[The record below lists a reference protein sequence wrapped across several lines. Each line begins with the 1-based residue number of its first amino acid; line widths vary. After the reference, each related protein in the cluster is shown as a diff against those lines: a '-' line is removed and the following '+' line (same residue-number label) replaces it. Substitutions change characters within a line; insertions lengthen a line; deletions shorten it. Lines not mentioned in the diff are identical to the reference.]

1 MFASP
6 HIGNET
12 HFLWYEGTTMRKR
25 RELADRNSVRL
36 RNHLKQHRARL
47 DLTQEEL
54 AERVGVRRQTIL
66 AIEKGHYAP
75 SALLAL
81 LLARELGM
89 GVDELFE
96 LESGEESGP

>member
-1 MFASP
+1 M
-6 HIGNET
+6 
-12 HFLWYEGTTMRKR
+12 YEGTTMRKR

-36 RNHLKQHRARL
+36 KNHLKQHRARL

-75 SALLAL
+75 SAVLAL

-89 GVDELFE
+89 NVDDLFE
-96 LESGEESGP
+96 LETREEGE

>member
-1 MFASP
+1 M
-6 HIGNET
+6 
-12 HFLWYEGTTMRKR
+12 YEGTMMRKR

-36 RNHLKQHRARL
+36 KSHLKQHRARL

-75 SALLAL
+75 SAVLAL

-89 GVDELFE
+89 NVDDLFE
-96 LESGEESGP
+96 LETREEGE

>member
-1 MFASP
+1 
-6 HIGNET
+6 
-12 HFLWYEGTTMRKR
+12 MRKR
-25 RELADRNSVRL
+25 RALADRNSVRL

-54 AERVGVRRQTIL
+54 AVRVGVRRQTIL

-81 LLARELGM
+81 LLARELDMNIG
-89 GVDELFE
+89 DLFE
-96 LESGEESGP
+96 LEIREEGE